1 MTYVVTTYWE
11 SGYVTGDS
19 VAALTAALQEVEP
32 GTIIELFQLQLNLA
46 QHGVDETYYFHAGVN
61 EYNTGIVWN
70 GQTYTPLPIEADGFE
85 WNGQGSLPR
94 PKVRC
99 SNINGTV
106 TILLNAL
113 PDGLEGAKFTRIRT
127 LGRFLDT
134 ANFSYSIAYVALDY
148 VAANYTV
155 DVNPTADPLAEWPRE
170 IYYVDRKAAENRD
183 VVEFELASAFDLV
196 GVRAPR
202 RQCLT
207 RCQWTYRGEGCNY
220 SGTNYFTAV
229 NTPALT
235 LADDICAKNVDACK
249 LRFGESAEL
258 PYGGFPGIGT
268 YFV

>member
-1 MTYVVTTYWE
+1 MTYVVTNYWV

-32 GTIIELFQLQLNLA
+32 GAIIELFQLQLNLA

-127 LGRFLDT
+127 LG
-134 ANFSYSIAYVALDY
+134 
-148 VAANYTV
+148 
-155 DVNPTADPLAEWPRE
+155 
-170 IYYVDRKAAENRD
+170 
-183 VVEFELASAFDLV
+183 
-196 GVRAPR
+196 
-202 RQCLT
+202 
-207 RCQWTYRGEGCNY
+207 
-220 SGTNYFTAV
+220 
-229 NTPALT
+229 
-235 LADDICAKNVDACK
+235 
-249 LRFGESAEL
+249 
-258 PYGGFPGIGT
+258 
-268 YFV
+268 